1 MSSAAQYVRF
11 KNKIRFT
18 DRKFMK
24 HLLIA
29 SLLTLAS
36 AAAVAQTQVE
46 VKDAWV
52 RATVQQQKTTGAFM
66 QLNAKQ
72 DARLVEVRAPIA
84 STVEIHQMS
93 MENNIMR
100 MRAVAGIDLPAGKSV
115 ELKPGGYHIMLIN
128 LKQQIKDGDL
138 VPVTLVVEG
147 KDKKRQTIELQVPAR
162 PLNSAAADA
171 IKH

>member
-1 MSSAAQYVRF
+1 
-11 KNKIRFT
+11 
-18 DRKFMK
+18 MK
-24 HLLIA
+24 HVILA
-29 SLLTLAS
+29 SLLALSATAALA
-36 AAAVAQTQVE
+36 QVE
-46 VKDAWV
+46 VKDPWV

-66 QLNAKQ
+66 QLSAKQ
-72 DARLVEVRAPIA
+72 DARLVEVRSPAA
-84 STVEIHQMS
+84 GVVEIHQMS

-100 MRAVAGIDLPAGKSV
+100 MRSVPGLDLPAGKAID
-115 ELKPGGYHIMLIN
+115 LKPGGYHIMLVN

-162 PLNSAAADA
+162 PLNGAAADA